1 MYTFSIAIL
10 LIVIVIKSSLALSLG
25 MVGALSVI
33 RFRTAIKEPEQI
45 TTLLM
50 TMAISIAIAAEKEIL
65 AIIFLIVYIVFN
77 PKINKEVDYENSLL
91 QVYIDD
97 DINIFNYDLPS
108 DYFKK
113 FSKISNVEDRVVLE
127 FILDNKGDAKSIVGF
142 LEEKFPNK
150 IKYEL
155 I

>member
-1 MYTFSIAIL
+1 
-10 LIVIVIKSSLALSLG
+10 
-25 MVGALSVI
+25 
-33 RFRTAIKEPEQI
+33 
-45 TTLLM
+45 M